1 MRLMKNLYPFKANGP
16 DKVQPQFLK
25 LMAEE
30 LSSGVT
36 LIIRASFQQAKISN
50 AWRDALVSPFFKS
63 GDSDRSNLENYR
75 PISLTSVSCKLVEHI
90 IRSNV
95 IKHLDNNNIV
105 TDVQRGFRS
114 KISCE
119 T

>member
-1 MRLMKNLYPFKANGP
+1 
-16 DKVQPQFLK
+16 
-25 LMAEE
+25 MAEE

-63 GDSDRSNLENYR
+63 GDTDRSNLENYR

-95 IKHLDNNNIV
+95 IKHLDNNNII